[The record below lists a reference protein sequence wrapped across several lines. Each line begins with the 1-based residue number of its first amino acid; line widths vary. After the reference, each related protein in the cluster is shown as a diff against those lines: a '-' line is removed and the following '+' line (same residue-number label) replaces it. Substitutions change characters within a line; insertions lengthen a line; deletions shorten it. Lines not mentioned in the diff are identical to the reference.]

1 MFDKESSLGE
11 GGKPMLVKAVVAKG
25 AIEAFNES
33 VLHRLSRLDVM
44 KGKARRL
51 SPEVK
56 GFAGQ
61 LRAIVQSDD
70 LWQGTGESEFFKH
83 INASCDIYGAA
94 IGLPRGRCVQCAC
107 G

>member
-1 MFDKESSLGE
+1 MFDKEFGLGE

-33 VLHRLSRLDVM
+33 VLHGLSRLDVM
-44 KGKARRL
+44 KGDARRL

-70 LWQGTGESEFFKH
+70 LWQGTGKSEFFKPLTTSAPPMEVSTWIARH
-83 INASCDIYGAA
+83 
-94 IGLPRGRCVQCAC
+94 
-107 G
+107 